1 MIPFA
6 PTCSTPP
13 TVVRRFGR
21 SLLVVPLCM
30 LLISCDSASSHD
42 NKNLSTQFAP
52 VESLEDSESQNTAEG
67 LSDDSN
73 AQSNVNSELDVTEE
87 GQSLIAAAQSVNDT
101 HTHQSLMSSE
111 SPSSST
117 LQATLMGDYGGMVPC
132 QSCASIDVTLN
143 LFADGSVLKTSI
155 YNHPEKPQAPLV
167 ESGVYR
173 QDNNKITIVCENKS
187 IETYHIQDN
196 HLVLMDEYKNPNNDY
211 ILARK

>member
-1 MIPFA
+1 MTSFA
-6 PTCSTPP
+6 PACAPIS
-13 TVVRRFGR
+13 TVVRRFSR
-21 SLLVVPLCM
+21 YLLMVPLCM
-30 LLISCDSASSHD
+30 LLVGCDSASSND
-42 NKNLSTQFAP
+42 NKEVRTEVVP
-52 VESLEDSESQNTAEG
+52 VESLEDFESRNAAEG

-73 AQSNVNSELDVTEE
+73 AQSNANSELDVTEE

-111 SPSSST
+111 LPSSST

-173 QDNNKITIVCENKS
+173 QDNNKITIVYENKS